1 MDVTGVHD
9 EWAQTA
15 SLRGEYV
22 DPGHV
27 EMIGGLAAP
36 TRWPLAIQN
45 TRTVLVILSSFHAC
59 RKSPDPPW
67 ATG

>member
-1 MDVTGVHD
+1 MDVAGVQD

-22 DPGHV
+22 DSDQV

-36 TRWPLAIQN
+36 TRWPLANGHAVNAQ
-45 TRTVLVILSSFHAC
+45 IL
-59 RKSPDPPW
+59 
-67 ATG
+67 